1 MKAVFDFGGDQH
13 QVLDACPQAADDG
26 VSVGFG
32 DPVTGENGR
41 CLSGDAHDLGASV
54 ERLLGAGAIARFEN
68 PAQMGQ
74 RIAQD
79 YQRWGQIIRDKGI
92 APE

>member
-1 MKAVFDFGGDQH
+1 MQPHAIQRRTA
-13 QVLDACPQAADDG
+13 LALAAWPDKEVQD
-26 VSVGFG
+26 
-32 DPVTGENGR
+32 
-41 CLSGDAHDLGASV
+41 
-54 ERLLGAGAIARFEN
+54 RLLGAGAIARFEN

-92 APE
+92 SQE

>member
-1 MKAVFDFGGDQH
+1 M
-13 QVLDACPQAADDG
+13 PP
-26 VSVGFG
+26 VSAPSPTIATTCESSWV
-32 DPVTGENGR
+32 R
-41 CLSGDAHDLGASV
+41 ALARASPC
-54 ERLLGAGAIARFEN
+54 AIARFEN

-92 APE
+92 SPE